1 MGCFSGVE
9 QTWASQL
16 DVGRT
21 HIATKGT
28 VQSGLVLNLDAGV
41 SSSYSGIGNTWSD
54 LSVGTG
60 ALPIYNTTN
69 SYGTV
74 KSTGTRTDANASSLV
89 LAIPMDGTN
98 NGTTFTDE
106 SANIRGSGTA
116 KSITR
121 NGDTKTVTAVSK
133 FYGSSGYFD
142 GSGDSLA
149 VPALGLVSVTFTIE
163 FWVYMSG
170 TASNQIIVTTY
181 NSPGGAQ
188 AGAFFFNRSATNQ
201 ILVADAYGTF
211 VSSSPL
217 NANQWYHAAMV
228 YTHSAS
234 RSELFI
240 NGVSQGTAS
249 FSITAQASSFF
260 IGGSP
265 GDNNTGSAWFNGY
278 LQDFR
283 IYNGV
288 AKYTS
293 NFIPSGSPNNG
304 TLVGSPT
311 YNSRYGG
318 SLVFNGSN
326 DYSSHPYSSLLDLGT
341 QFTISSFIKFNNLST
356 LNPIFAASNINTGV
370 YTEGYNLHYN
380 AGTIYGMNT
389 NTLRLQFGQ
398 NYAQWNVY
406 ASNGIT
412 ITDNNWH
419 FVSVTASNLNTSN
432 PTITFYIDGNSITGT
447 FWNQSSKAAIRYSSN
462 INSPRV
468 ASIFYP
474 SSPSY
479 DGPYYFNG
487 RISQVSIYNRAL
499 SAAEVSQNYN
509 ALKGR
514 YVEPFVTSGLV
525 LNLDAGNTESYPGI
539 GNTWIDLSGNGNNGT
554 MSGATYSSA
563 NGGSILIS
571 GSSYV
576 NLGDPTTLRFGT
588 GDWTYECWVK
598 TGNLDIN
605 TLISKGYSP
614 GFEAFW
620 YGGLL
625 SVYISGAGV
634 NYTGSWSNNTWY
646 HIVFSKINGVYY
658 VYKNGTSFGQTN
670 STSDISA
677 SGTNW
682 WIGQRTGGGYTLN
695 GNISVTRMYNKGF
708 SAAEVLQN
716 YNALKSRYDL

>member
-28 VQSGLVLNLDAGV
+28 VQSGLVLNLDAGA
-41 SSSYSGIGNTWSD
+41 SSSYSGTGNTWND

-74 KSTGTRTDANASSLV
+74 KGTGTRTDSNASSLV

-106 SANIRGSGTA
+106 SANIRGSGSA

-121 NGDTKTVTAVSK
+121 NGDTKTLTAVSK
-133 FYGSSGYFD
+133 FYGSSGFFD
-142 GSGDSLA
+142 GAGVGYLVSNGGGNLGSGD
-149 VPALGLVSVTFTIE
+149 FTIE
-163 FWVYMSG
+163 LWTYLISRNSIYPCFFGNYDAFGAGALSFFAGHISYNTSKYTIFANGSG
-170 TASNQIIVTTY
+170 TPVILSSSVIIY
-181 NSPGGAQ
+181 NSWAHL
-188 AGAFFFNRSATNQ
+188 AVVRSGST
-201 ILVADAYGTF
+201 LTLY
-211 VSSSPL
+211 
-217 NANQWYHAAMV
+217 
-228 YTHSAS
+228 
-234 RSELFI
+234 I
-240 NGVSQGTAS
+240 NGIADSSGTISGTLDGLGGTAYIGASGDVAPQS
-249 FSITAQASSFF
+249 FL
-260 IGGSP
+260 
-265 GDNNTGSAWFNGY
+265 NGY

-283 IYNGV
+283 IYKGL

-293 NFIPSGSPNNG
+293 NFIPFGNPNNG
-304 TLVGSPT
+304 TLVNSPS

-318 SLVFNGSN
+318 FLVFNGSSQ
-326 DYSSHPYSSLLDLGT
+326 YATTPA
-341 QFTISSFIKFNNLST
+341 INLT
-356 LNPIFAASNINTGV
+356 T
-370 YTEGYNLHYN
+370 
-380 AGTIYGMNT
+380 AGTVSAWFYKTGT
-389 NTLRLQFGQ
+389 GTPDG
-398 NYAQWNVY
+398 ANVVDIFSNVS
-406 ASNGIT
+406 SNGA
-412 ITDNNWH
+412 NGWS
-419 FVSVTASNLNTSN
+419 FGLNTSTN
-432 PTITFYIDGNSITGT
+432 KINFYIANNGGFGVEDFSTQTISNYTWYNVVVTYNGSNKIIYINGVQDSTFASSVNGNATTNWSIGSRNTGARN
-447 FWNQSSKAAIRYSSN
+447 FQGN
-462 INSPRV
+462 I
-468 ASIFYP
+468 A
-474 SSPSY
+474 
-479 DGPYYFNG
+479 
-487 RISQVSIYNRAL
+487 QASIYNRAL

-509 ALKGR
+509 ALRNR
-514 YVEPFVTSGLV
+514 YVDPFVNSGLV
-525 LNLDAGNTESYPGI
+525 LNLDAGNTESYPGT

-554 MSGATYSSA
+554 MSGATYSAA

-598 TGNLDIN
+598 TGNLGTN

-625 SVYISGAGV
+625 SVWISGAGA

-682 WIGQRTGGGYTLN
+682 WIGQRTGGDYTLN
-695 GNISVTRMYNKGF
+695 GNISVTRMYNKGL

-716 YNALKSRYDL
+716 YNALKSRYGL